1 MIRDLSLDDAKIL
14 VVKRIVNA
22 MSGLLLNTSS
32 AEDTRRL
39 EGLGLALAFCFEEF
53 VGISARDKKPSE
65 LIVWGIELPE
75 PAVRRV
81 S

>member
-1 MIRDLSLDDAKIL
+1 MIRDLLLDDAKIL

-22 MSGLLLNTSS
+22 MSGLILNTSS
-32 AEDTRRL
+32 LEDTHRL
-39 EGLGLALAFCFEEF
+39 QGLGLALAFCFEEF
-53 VGISARDKKPSE
+53 VGVSARDKKPSE